1 MSQTTVEPRTLAPR
15 GPDQAAHRLSD
26 IIVSN
31 SISILSLLAKVISTS
46 YLHAVI
52 VGLRQQLRLALP
64 SARPRAQNLH
74 LAHHLAYA
82 ARACRATHCTAKIL
96 FWERAR
102 NFHRRAKHHTWPRGL
117 PPLPPS
123 SPLAQKASKGSRE
136 EEEEAGR
143 TALHS
148 SSSSSSGSEAGKSEL
163 EETTLLHTAHS
174 HVSTT
179 TTPPSMTG
187 HTQAL
192 PTLEALQL
200 ILLALSFSPL
210 SCHWPS

>member
-31 SISILSLLAKVISTS
+31 SISIVSLLAKVISSS

-82 ARACRATHCTAKIL
+82 ARARRATHCTAKIL
-96 FWERAR
+96 FRERAR

-148 SSSSSSGSEAGKSEL
+148 SSSSSGSEAGKSEL

-192 PTLEALQL
+192 PTLEALQV

-210 SCHWPS
+210 SYHW